1 MTKMAAMTIY
11 GKNPSKIFSESG
23 GPISKKL
30 GMNHQWLKYYN
41 VFINHDP
48 VVTLTYF
55 DDKVNIGRQC
65 IGMGKTFKKSFE
77 VKILQ
82 EMGSR
87 TKY

>member
-1 MTKMAAMTIY
+1 MAEVLQCVY
-11 GKNPSKIFSESG
+11 KSRPCGDLDLF
-23 GPISKKL
+23 
-30 GMNHQWLKYYN
+30 Y
-41 VFINHDP
+41 
-48 VVTLTYF
+48 
-55 DDKVNIGRQC
+55 DKVSIGRQC

>member
-1 MTKMAAMTIY
+1 M
-11 GKNPSKIFSESG
+11 
-23 GPISKKL
+23 
-30 GMNHQWLKYYN
+30 
-41 VFINHDP
+41 
-48 VVTLTYF
+48 
-55 DDKVNIGRQC
+55 GRQC

>member
-1 MTKMAAMTIY
+1 MDLLHILANTETTLSTVTTLAEENPVNSY
-11 GKNPSKIFSESG
+11 VKNSKSVYFPIFCGPSSKQTNNELQD
-23 GPISKKL
+23 GPC
-30 GMNHQWLKYYN
+30 
-41 VFINHDP
+41 
-48 VVTLTYF
+48 
-55 DDKVNIGRQC
+55 RQC

>member
-1 MTKMAAMTIY
+1 MTKMAAMPVY
-11 GKNPSKIFSESG
+11 GKNPSKIFFSESG

-30 GMNHQWLKYYN
+30 GMKHQWLKYYN
-41 VFINHDP
+41 VYINHDP

-55 DDKVNIGRQC
+55 TVNIGRQC